1 VAAYFDH
8 AATAGMSAG
17 ALAAYDAAAAV
28 LGNPSSL
35 HANGRAA
42 RNIVED
48 ARESI
53 AADLGAHPTEIVF
66 TSGGTEANNLAIKG
80 IYWAQTESDPQRR
93 GLLVSAMEH
102 HSVLGPARWLANHGA
117 DLTVLPVTSTGQV
130 ELPSV
135 EERLGSRLDTTVS
148 PTCHSAASPQ
158 GADRRIHAPQ
168 APPPA
173 LISVMLASN
182 EIGTVQP
189 IAEIAELARAAK
201 VPMHT
206 DAVAALG
213 QIPISFTDLGVDA
226 LSVAAHK
233 IGGPLGVGALL
244 VKRGMPIE
252 PLHHGGDQERGL
264 RAGTINVPG
273 VAAFAM
279 ALSIATNHLAANA
292 ARLSILRDQLIQ
304 GVQSTIP
311 TAILTGPEPNPLPQQ
326 DPPSSCARSA
336 ATKTQD
342 LKYRAPEN
350 VSLVPV
356 PPSSCAVSG
365 ATKTQDLKNSGTDNR
380 IPANASFV
388 FPGCDPDAL
397 LFGLDNAGFAASIGA
412 ACAAGVAQASE
423 ALLACG
429 FSDADAR
436 SSLRFTLGRT
446 TSAQDVTQLI
456 QILPSIVAAASS

>member
-1 VAAYFDH
+1 MAAYFDH
-8 AATAGMSAG
+8 AATAGMSVE
-17 ALAAYDAAAAV
+17 ALAAYDDAATV

-53 AADLGAHPTEIVF
+53 AADLGAHPTEVIF

-80 IYWAQTESDPQRR
+80 VYWAQTERDSQRR

-117 DLTVLPVTSTGQV
+117 DLTILPVNSSGHV

-135 EERLGSRLDTTVS
+135 EELLKERIETT
-148 PTCHSAASPQ
+148 
-158 GADRRIHAPQ
+158 
-168 APPPA
+168 A
-173 LISVMLASN
+173 LISIMLASN

-189 IAEIAELARAAK
+189 IAAIAELARAAN

-213 QIPISFTDLGVDA
+213 QIPISFIDLGVDA

-244 VKRGMPIE
+244 VKRGLPIE

-273 VAAFAM
+273 VAAFAT
-279 ALSIATNHLAANA
+279 ALAIATSHLAANA
-292 ARLSILRDQLIQ
+292 SRLSILRDQLIQ
-304 GVQSTIP
+304 GVRSTIP
-311 TAILTGPEPNPLPQQ
+311 TAILTGPEVPSVEERSVSKPRHNSALASSAT
-326 DPPSSCARSA
+326 PSSCARS
-336 ATKTQD
+336 
-342 LKYRAPEN
+342 
-350 VSLVPV
+350 
-356 PPSSCAVSG
+356 G
-365 ATKTQDLKNSGTDNR
+365 ATKPQDLKNCGVDNR
-380 IPANASFV
+380 LPANASFV
-388 FPGCDPDAL
+388 FHGCDPDAL

-436 SSLRFTLGRT
+436 SSLRFTLGPT
-446 TSAQDVTQLI
+446 TSAQDVTELI
-456 QILPSIVAAASS
+456 QTLPNIVAAASS